1 MNHFTLKE
9 INSQVDAW
17 ESTLDV
23 FHKHQEIYRGQLT
36 KETDAENLFIG
47 CGTSYYLAL
56 SAASV
61 YAKITGEFSR
71 AYPASD
77 VYLFSDP
84 IFPVQDKTYVPFL
97 ISRSGTTSEV
107 LWVAKYLKKEYN
119 LGVHG
124 ISCREDSELMHLSG
138 NGYLISEADEKSV
151 VMTRSFTSMLL
162 MLQLLA
168 GLKAENREFLDSL
181 YRLPEVGRRIFSE
194 YSDLPEEIIGANN
207 LTKFVYLGQ
216 GPFYGVASESMLKI
230 KEMSLTC
237 SEAYHSLEFRHG
249 PKSIADENML
259 VTFFISE
266 NAKESEVKLIQE
278 VRELGATVLAIC
290 ETSNSEID
298 KHADYVVELKS
309 GVDDYARLPLYMPI
323 TQLLG
328 YYQAV
333 QKNLNPD
340 KPTNLSQVVEI

>member
-1 MNHFTLKE
+1 MNHYTLQE
-9 INSQVDAW
+9 INSQVQVW
-17 ESTLDV
+17 EVVLDLLDQNKDK
-23 FHKHQEIYRGQLT
+23 FTDQLQEE
-36 KETDAENLFIG
+36 KNAENLFIG

-84 IFPVQDKTYVPFL
+84 VFPNREKSFVPFL

-107 LWVAKYLKKEYN
+107 LWVAKYLKEEYN
-119 LGVHG
+119 LEFHGV
-124 ISCREDSELMHLSG
+124 SCREESELLELSD
-138 NGYLISEADEKSV
+138 NGYLIAKADEKSV

-162 MLQLLA
+162 MLQSLA
-168 GLKAENREFLDSL
+168 GLKVNDIEFLESL
-181 YRLPEVGRRIFSE
+181 RRLPEIGKRIFRDYNE
-194 YSDLPEEIIGANN
+194 LPETIINEGNF
-207 LTKFVYLGQ
+207 TKFVYLGQ
-216 GPFYGVASESMLKI
+216 GPFYGLASESMLKI

-278 VRELGATVLAIC
+278 VRELGAKVLAIC
-290 ETSNSEID
+290 ESSNTDID
-298 KHADYVVELKS
+298 THANYVVELKS

-333 QKNLNPD
+333 SKDLDPD

>member
-1 MNHFTLKE
+1 MNHYTLQE
-9 INSQVDAW
+9 INSQVSAW
-17 ESTLDV
+17 ESTLAV
-23 FHKHQEIYRGQLT
+23 LAKGKNKFTAQLQE
-36 KETDAENLFIG
+36 KTDAVNLFIG

-61 YAKITGEFSR
+61 FAKITGEFSR
-71 AYPASD
+71 AFTASD

-84 IFPVQDKTYVPFL
+84 VFPAKDKNYVPFL

-107 LWVAKYLKKEYN
+107 LWVADFLKTKYHLDIH
-119 LGVHG
+119 GV
-124 ISCREDSELMHLSG
+124 SCREDSELLNLSN
-138 NGYLISEADEKSV
+138 NGYLIAEADEKSV

-162 MLQLLA
+162 LLQSLA
-168 GLKAENREFLDSL
+168 GLKAGNEEFLESL
-181 YRLPEVGRRIFSE
+181 QHLPEVGNRIFSE
-194 YSDLPEEIIGANN
+194 YGDLPEMIIKDGDFS
-207 LTKFVYLGQ
+207 KFVYLGQ

-230 KEMSLTC
+230 KEMSLSC

-249 PKSIADENML
+249 PKSIADEQML

-266 NAKESEVKLIQE
+266 GAKESEVKLIKE
-278 VRELGATVLAIC
+278 VRALGATVLAIC
-290 ETSNSEID
+290 ETSNREID
-298 KHADYVVELKS
+298 EHANYVVELES

-333 QKNLNPD
+333 SKDLNPD
-340 KPTNLSQVVEI
+340 KPINLSQVVEI